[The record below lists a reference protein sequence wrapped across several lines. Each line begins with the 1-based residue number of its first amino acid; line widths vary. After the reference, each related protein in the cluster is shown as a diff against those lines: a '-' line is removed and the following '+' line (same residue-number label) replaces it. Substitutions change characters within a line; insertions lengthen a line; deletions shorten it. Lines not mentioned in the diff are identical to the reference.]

1 MYSLAWPWVLLA
13 LPLPI
18 IVRKLLPASRSIAEA
33 GLRVPTLRGFETL
46 KDRSDAEQLLNW
58 RFWVAVLAWLLLVVA
73 AARPERIGDE
83 IDVPVSGRNLM
94 LAVDLSGSMDQKDFE
109 LGSRRV
115 DRLTATKAVASDF
128 IARREGDRIGLIL
141 FGERAYLQVPLTLDR
156 ETVKVLLLEAFIG
169 LAGEKTA
176 IGDAITLAVRRVH
189 EQPDEAGEQV
199 LVLLTDGANTAG
211 EVDPLKA
218 AELAQQVGLRI
229 YTIGIGAE
237 QLEVSSLIGGRR
249 SINPSADLDE
259 ATLTQIADLTG
270 GRYFR
275 ATDTASLQD
284 IYRLVDELE
293 PVEEP
298 ESGFR
303 PVQSLY
309 YYPLGAAFALATLL
323 SLVSLLHELRVR
335 LTVRRS
341 LKVRSECRL
350 TFTGCV
356 PNGCWL
362 SRWWSWSPFC
372 WDVAT
377 WARAIGSRSLIAR

>member
-1 MYSLAWPWVLLA
+1 MWSLAWPWALLA
-13 LPLPI
+13 LPLP
-18 IVRKLLPASRSIAEA
+18 LLLRAMLPQARGLDEA
-33 GLRVPTLRGFETL
+33 GLKVPNLDSFETL
-46 KDRSDAEQLLNW
+46 KDRSDAEHLLNW
-58 RFWVAVLAWLLLVVA
+58 RVLVAILAWLLLVLA

-83 IDVPVSGRNLM
+83 LEVPVAGRNLM

-109 LGSRRV
+109 LGNRRV

-128 IARREGDRIGLIL
+128 ISRREGDRIGLIL

-156 ETVKVLLLEAFIG
+156 DTVKTLLLEAEIG

-189 EQPDEAGEQV
+189 EAPSEAGDQV

-211 EVDPLKA
+211 EVQPLKA

-229 YTIGIGAE
+229 YTIGIGAD
-237 QLEVSSLIGGRR
+237 QMEVSSLLGGRR
-249 SINPSADLDE
+249 RINPSADLDE
-259 ATLTQIADLTG
+259 ETLTRIAQQTG

-303 PVQSLY
+303 PVKSY
-309 YYPLGAAFALATLL
+309 YFYPLGAAFVLILL
-323 SLVSLLHELRVR
+323 SALISLLQRVV
-335 LTVRRS
+335 VRRAAE
-341 LKVRSECRL
+341 VHAHA
-350 TFTGCV
+350 G
-356 PNGCWL
+356 
-362 SRWWSWSPFC
+362 
-372 WDVAT
+372 
-377 WARAIGSRSLIAR
+377 

>member
-1 MYSLAWPWVLLA
+1 MWSLAWPWALLA
-13 LPLPI
+13 LPLPLL
-18 IVRKLLPASRSIAEA
+18 VRRFLPEARGLSEA
-33 GLRVPTLRGFETL
+33 GLRVPNLSSFETL
-46 KDRSDAEQLLNW
+46 RDRSDSEQLLNW
-58 RFWVAVLAWLLLVVA
+58 RVWIAVLAWCLLVLA

-83 IDVPVSGRNLM
+83 LDVPVAGRNLM

-109 LGSRRV
+109 LAGRRV

-128 IARREGDRIGLIL
+128 IERREGDRIGLIL

-156 ETVKVLLLEAFIG
+156 DTVKILLLEAEIG

-189 EQPDEAGEQV
+189 EQKADAGEQV

-211 EVDPLKA
+211 EVQPLKA

-237 QLEVSSLIGGRR
+237 TMDVSSLVGGRR
-249 SINPSADLDE
+249 AINPSADLDE
-259 ATLTQIADLTG
+259 ATLTQIAQLTG

-284 IYRLVDELE
+284 IYALVDDLE

-303 PVQSLY
+303 PVKSY
-309 YYPLGAAFALATLL
+309 YFWPLGIALSLIGLLCIATLL
-323 SLVSLLHELRVR
+323 QRAVLR
-335 LTVRRS
+335 
-341 LKVRSECRL
+341 LKAE
-350 TFTGCV
+350 G
-356 PNGCWL
+356 
-362 SRWWSWSPFC
+362 
-372 WDVAT
+372 
-377 WARAIGSRSLIAR
+377 RAHAG

>member
-1 MYSLAWPWVLLA
+1 MWSLAWPWALAA
-13 LPLPI
+13 LPLPLI
-18 IVRKLLPASRSIAEA
+18 MRYLLPEARGLSQA
-33 GLRVPTLRGFETL
+33 GLRVPSIESFRTLM
-46 KDRSDAEQLLNW
+46 DRSATEQLLNW
-58 RFWVAVLAWLLLVVA
+58 RFWVALSAWILLVLA

-83 IDVPVSGRNLM
+83 LEVPVAGRNLM

-109 LGSRRV
+109 LGGMRV

-128 IARREGDRIGLIL
+128 IERREGDRIGLIL

-156 ETVKVLLLEAFIG
+156 ETVNVLLLEAFIG

-189 EQPDEAGEQV
+189 EQKQEAGEQV

-211 EVDPLKA
+211 EVEPIKA
-218 AELAQQVGLRI
+218 AELARQVGLRI

-237 QLEVSSLIGGRR
+237 QLEVASLIGGRR
-249 SINPSADLDE
+249 RINPSADLDE
-259 ATLTQIADLTG
+259 GTLTEIANLTG

-284 IYRLVDELE
+284 IYKLVDELE

-303 PVQSLY
+303 PVKSY
-309 YYPLGAAFALATLL
+309 YFVPMAMSVALVVLL
-323 SLVSLLHELRVR
+323 SLVSLLQR
-335 LTVRRS
+335 LTLNRAREVQ
-341 LKVRSECRL
+341 
-350 TFTGCV
+350 
-356 PNGCWL
+356 PN
-362 SRWWSWSPFC
+362 
-372 WDVAT
+372 
-377 WARAIGSRSLIAR
+377 AR

>member
-1 MYSLAWPWVLLA
+1 MWSLAWPWVLLA
-13 LPLPI
+13 LPLPLI
-18 IVRKLLPASRSIAEA
+18 IRHLMPEAKGLSEA
-33 GLRVPTLRGFETL
+33 GLRVPSIDSFSTL
-46 KDRSDAEQLLNW
+46 KDRSGTEQLLNW
-58 RFWVAVLAWLLLVVA
+58 RFWVAALAWISLVVA

-83 IDVPVSGRNLM
+83 LDVPVAGRNLM

-109 LGSRRV
+109 LGGRRV

-128 IARREGDRIGLIL
+128 IERREGDRIGLIL

-156 ETVKVLLLEAFIG
+156 KTVNILLMEAFIG

-176 IGDAITLAVRRVH
+176 IGDAITLAVRRIH
-189 EQPDEAGEQV
+189 EQEKEEGDQV

-211 EVDPLKA
+211 EVQPIKA

-237 QLEVSSLIGGRR
+237 QLEVSSLVGGRR
-249 SINPSADLDE
+249 RINPSADLDE
-259 ATLTQIADLTG
+259 ETLTKIAQLTG

-284 IYRLVDELE
+284 IYVLVDELE

-303 PVQSLY
+303 PVKSY
-309 YYPLGAAFALATLL
+309 FYYPLALAVGLAALL
-323 SLVSLLHELRVR
+323 SLVSLSKRSAM
-335 LTVRRS
+335 RRA
-341 LKVRSECRL
+341 SEVQ
-350 TFTGCV
+350 TSAG
-356 PNGCWL
+356 
-362 SRWWSWSPFC
+362 
-372 WDVAT
+372 
-377 WARAIGSRSLIAR
+377 